1 MAEANFPKFVP
12 PHESTFVNKTV
23 HAADSTFRRIL
34 PHRDVAIV
42 LQTGFVVG
50 ILRNHHQIMVEFSLQ
65 MFVIEIRTRIDERFL
80 LIFVLDHL
88 QKFEKRVAELRRGQS
103 VGGFDVDHRN
113 QILLLRTTLRTE
125 ILQLQLLVGDGA
137 IEMVGTDLQPVTM
150 GKVDVLL
157 ECRVDAVAALRRL
170 QIDVGIV
177 GFLTDMFPK
186 NIALIMAQV
195 DAVNVLASVLALDL
209 CME

>member
-1 MAEANFPKFVP
+1 VAETNFTKFVP
-12 PHESTFVNKTV
+12 PHESAFVNKTV
-23 HAADSTFRRIL
+23 HAADSTFRRVL

-50 ILRNHHQIMVEFSLQ
+50 ILRDHHQIMVEFSLQ
-65 MFVIEIRTRIDERFL
+65 MFVIEIRTRINERFL

-88 QKFEKRVAELRRGQS
+88 QKLEKRVAEQRRWQS
-103 VGGFDVDHRN
+103 VGGLNVDHRN
-113 QILLLRTTLRTE
+113 QILFLRTTLRTE

-177 GFLTDMFPK
+177 GILADMFPK

-209 CME
+209 CAE